1 MIFSNFVTMKT
12 KQNIKVNNRLIFID
26 ALRSFAILMMLQGHF
41 ISALLADKFKDQ
53 NNTFYNIWE
62 YFRGITAPIF
72 FTITGFVFMFLL
84 LKQKI
89 VGWDNPRVKKGIERG
104 IKLILWGYAL
114 RFSFGIFFGYTHV
127 SYYYTD
133 VLHIIGLSLLL
144 LCSIYLLLYKHN
156 PKVFRYALLSI
167 TVFSFLFERY
177 YNEIS
182 IPYLPTEIS
191 HYLTKVNGS
200 VFSLFPWF
208 GYVSIGAYLAPVFIK
223 YKEDKNFYKK
233 LPLTLAIAGLLL
245 LFTSSPILLFLGSFF
260 EINIFTVSGE
270 YNYLFTRLG
279 DVLLIFSIFVY
290 LRNFLTHS
298 LFIKIGKVTLSIYI
312 VHHIILYGSWFDTGI
327 TRIFK
332 NSLNYTEAV
341 FGALVFMFLVCF
353 LVLKYRELINIF
365 LKKVS
370 QFIAYQIIRLKNSFI
385 NINFKRR

>member
-1 MIFSNFVTMKT
+1 MKT
-12 KQNIKVNNRLIFID
+12 KQKIKENNRLIYID

-53 NNTFYNIWE
+53 NNTFYKIWE
-62 YFRGITAPIF
+62 YFRGITAPTF

-84 LKQKI
+84 LKHKN
-89 VGWDNPRVKKGIERG
+89 VGLDNPRVKKGIERG
-104 IKLILWGYAL
+104 IKLIIWGYAL

-144 LCSIYLLLYKHN
+144 LCSIYLLLYKSN
-156 PKVFRYALLSI
+156 PKLFSYTLLSI
-167 TVFSFLFERY
+167 TIFSFLFERY

-182 IPYLPTEIS
+182 IPYLPIEIS

-208 GYVSIGAYLAPVFIK
+208 GYVSIGAYLAPFFIK
-223 YKEDKNFYKK
+223 YKENKNFYKK
-233 LPLTLAIAGLLL
+233 LPLALAITGLLL
-245 LFTSSPILLFLGSFF
+245 LFTSSPLLLFLGSFF
-260 EINIFTVSGE
+260 EINVFTVSGD

-279 DVLLIFSIFVY
+279 DVFLIFSIFVF
-290 LRNFLTHS
+290 LRDFLTHS

-327 TRIFK
+327 TKLYK
-332 NSLNYTEAV
+332 NSLNYTEAI

-353 LVLKYRELINIF
+353 LVLKYREFTNNI
-365 LKKVS
+365 LKKGS
-370 QFIAYQIIRLKNSFI
+370 QLFTYQILKLKNSFI
-385 NINFKRR
+385 NISFKRR

>member
-1 MIFSNFVTMKT
+1 MKT
-12 KQNIKVNNRLIFID
+12 KQKIKENNRLIYID

-53 NNTFYNIWE
+53 NNTFYKIWE
-62 YFRGITAPIF
+62 YFRGITAPTF

-84 LKQKI
+84 LKHKN
-89 VGWDNPRVKKGIERG
+89 VGLDNPRVKKGIERG
-104 IKLILWGYAL
+104 IKLIIWGYAL

-144 LCSIYLLLYKHN
+144 LCSIYLLLYKRN
-156 PKVFRYALLSI
+156 SKLFSYTLLSI
-167 TVFSFLFERY
+167 TIFSFLFERY

-182 IPYLPTEIS
+182 IPYLPIEIS
-191 HYLTKVNGS
+191 HYLTKENGS

-208 GYVSIGAYLAPVFIK
+208 GYVSIGAYLAPLFIK
-223 YKEDKNFYKK
+223 YKENKNFYKK
-233 LPLTLAIAGLLL
+233 LPLALAITGLLL
-245 LFTSSPILLFLGSFF
+245 LFTSSPLLLFLGSFF
-260 EINIFTVSGE
+260 EINVFTVSGD

-279 DVLLIFSIFVY
+279 DVFLIFSIFVY

-327 TRIFK
+327 TKLYK
-332 NSLNYTEAV
+332 NSLNYTEAI

-353 LVLKYRELINIF
+353 LVLKYRELTNNI
-365 LKKVS
+365 LKKGS
-370 QFIAYQIIRLKNSFI
+370 QLFTYQILKLKNSFI
-385 NINFKRR
+385 NISFKRR

>member
-1 MIFSNFVTMKT
+1 MKT
-12 KQNIKVNNRLIFID
+12 KQKIKENNRLIYID

-53 NNTFYNIWE
+53 NNTFYKIWE
-62 YFRGITAPIF
+62 YFRGITAPTF

-84 LKQKI
+84 LKHKN
-89 VGWDNPRVKKGIERG
+89 VGLDNPRVKKGIERG
-104 IKLILWGYAL
+104 IKLIIWGYAL

-144 LCSIYLLLYKHN
+144 LCSIYLLFYKSN
-156 PKVFRYALLSI
+156 PKLFSYTLLSI
-167 TVFSFLFERY
+167 TIFSFLFERY

-182 IPYLPTEIS
+182 IPYLPIEIS

-208 GYVSIGAYLAPVFIK
+208 GYVSIGAYLAPFFIK
-223 YKEDKNFYKK
+223 YKENKNFYKK
-233 LPLTLAIAGLLL
+233 LPLALAITGLLL
-245 LFTSSPILLFLGSFF
+245 LFTSSPLLLFLGSFF
-260 EINIFTVSGE
+260 EINVFTVSGD

-279 DVLLIFSIFVY
+279 DVFLIFSIFVF
-290 LRNFLTHS
+290 LRDFLTHS

-327 TRIFK
+327 TKLYK
-332 NSLNYTEAV
+332 NSLNYTEAI

-353 LVLKYRELINIF
+353 LVLKYREFTNNI
-365 LKKVS
+365 LKKGS
-370 QFIAYQIIRLKNSFI
+370 QLFTYQILKLKNSFI
-385 NINFKRR
+385 NISFKRR